1 MAKLFSSRTFLMLG
15 FLVMRE
21 AFIST
26 PLTYPPCRPTTNL
39 DMGTLTI
46 YGEPGSRSPTINWAA
61 YELDLPF
68 VHAQND
74 DTNPHPF
81 RQIPCL
87 VDDDA
92 IVFESAAI
100 LIHLVSKIK
109 PMDTQRYT
117 AIISWITWANTSLDS
132 ICFVYKENG
141 LM

>member
-1 MAKLFSSRTFLMLG
+1 MVKLLFSRTFLMPG
-15 FLVMRE
+15 FLEMRE

-26 PLTYPPCRPTTNL
+26 PLTYPPYRPTTNL

-68 VHAQND
+68 VNAQND
-74 DTNPHPF
+74 YTNSHPF
-81 RQIPCL
+81 RQISCL
-87 VDDDA
+87 VDDDV

-109 PMDTQRYT
+109 PMETQRYA
-117 AIISWITWANTSLDS
+117 AIVSWITWANTSLDS